1 MYRSQRPS
9 GKPKPPI
16 AERRPKISQDVPLR
30 RGRGVCEGRRDLRIA
45 CHDGGGLS
53 VAGTSGDVS
62 STEGAWRVCPCLP
75 LLGREATVWTRGA
88 EVVDS
93 GGSLC
98 LRTVDPTWRGP
109 SPACGSWTGWR
120 ESEAD
125 GVGPEGKSRGLVRGC
140 RYRAGCAISGGCPRA
155 AGALGARG
163 ACLRCSFAPARVT
176 NHRLGPKR
184 PPPGDFSFW
193 RIAELRGVAH
203 ARRAAAEI
211 SWIQKPILLTGPSAR
226 TRCVGRRRARRHPR

>member
-30 RGRGVCEGRRDLRIA
+30 RSRGVCEGRRDLRIA

-98 LRTVDPTWRGP
+98 LRTVDPTWRGAFAGMRLVDRLAGVGGRWRRP
-109 SPACGSWTGWR
+109 GGQVSRSRARVSVSRRMRDQRRLSARGRSAGCTRSLPSMLVRSGPGDQSPAR
-120 ESEAD
+120 
-125 GVGPEGKSRGLVRGC
+125 
-140 RYRAGCAISGGCPRA
+140 
-155 AGALGARG
+155 
-163 ACLRCSFAPARVT
+163 APA
-176 NHRLGPKR
+176 P
-184 PPPGDFSFW
+184 
-193 RIAELRGVAH
+193 
-203 ARRAAAEI
+203 AA
-211 SWIQKPILLTGPSAR
+211 W
-226 TRCVGRRRARRHPR
+226 